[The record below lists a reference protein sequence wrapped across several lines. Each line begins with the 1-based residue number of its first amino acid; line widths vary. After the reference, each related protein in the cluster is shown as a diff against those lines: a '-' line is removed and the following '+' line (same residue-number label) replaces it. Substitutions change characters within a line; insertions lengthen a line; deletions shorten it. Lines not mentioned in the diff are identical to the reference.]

1 MGPHLF
7 AVAVV
12 SASAVSFTMA
22 TAVVTFFMA
31 SAFMVFPVATTT
43 VIVSVASAFMIFSMA
58 SAAVIVVV
66 VSAAASFVMMSAA
79 TFMVPSATSVMVVPA
94 TAATAVAVYEFT
106 VQTFLEFLF
115 GGLAHCKDFS
125 GEIQCLACH
134 RGVEV
139 HLYAGFTDFKDY
151 TGHDSACTVEE
162 WDCVADHE
170 KVFPDFSVYLECFF
184 GKVYDSVRVM
194 FAVSFLRGEG
204 E

>member
-12 SASAVSFTMA
+12 SASAVSFTVT
-22 TAVVTFFMA
+22 TAVVTFFVA
-31 SAFMVFPVATTT
+31 SAFMVFSMASAA
-43 VIVSVASAFMIFSMA
+43 VIVAVT

-79 TFMVPSATSVMVVPA
+79 TFMVSSATSVMMVPA
-94 TAATAVAVYEFT
+94 TAATAVAAYEFA
-106 VQTFLEFLF
+106 VKTFLEFLF
-115 GGLAHCKDFS
+115 SCLAHCKDFS

-151 TGHDSACTVEE
+151 TGHDSTCTVEE
-162 WDCVADHE
+162 RDCVADHK

-184 GKVYDSVRVM
+184 RKVYDSVRVM
-194 FAVSFLRGEG
+194 LSVSFLRGEG

>member
-12 SASAVSFTMA
+12 SASAVAFTVA

-43 VIVSVASAFMIFSMA
+43 VIVSVTSAS
-58 SAAVIVVV
+58 VIVVV

-79 TFMVPSATSVMVVPA
+79 TFMVSSATSVMMVSA
-94 TAATAVAVYEFT
+94 TAATAVAVYEFA
-106 VQTFLEFLF
+106 VQTFLEFLLS
-115 GGLAHCKDFS
+115 GLAHCKDFS
-125 GEIQCLACH
+125 GEIQSLACH

-162 WDCVADHE
+162 WNCVADHE

-184 GKVYDSVRVM
+184 RKVYDSVRVM

>member
-12 SASAVSFTMA
+12 SASAVAFTVA

-43 VIVSVASAFMIFSMA
+43 VIVSVTSAS
-58 SAAVIVVV
+58 VIVVV

-79 TFMVPSATSVMVVPA
+79 TFMVSSATSVMMVSA
-94 TAATAVAVYEFT
+94 TAAT
-106 VQTFLEFLF
+106 
-115 GGLAHCKDFS
+115 

-162 WDCVADHE
+162 WNCVADHE

-184 GKVYDSVRVM
+184 RKVYDSVRVM
-194 FAVSFLRGEG
+194 LAVSFLRGEG

>member
-12 SASAVSFTMA
+12 SASAVAFTVA

-43 VIVSVASAFMIFSMA
+43 VIVSVT

-79 TFMVPSATSVMVVPA
+79 TFMVSSATSVMMVSA

-106 VQTFLEFLF
+106 VQTFLELLLSS
-115 GGLAHCKDFS
+115 LAHCKDFS

-162 WDCVADHE
+162 WNCVADHE

-184 GKVYDSVRVM
+184 RKVYDSVRVM
-194 FAVSFLRGEG
+194 LAVSFLWGEG